1 MLLKMTLM
9 TLIVIT
15 IMVVIINIQK
25 HPKYM
30 SVLMKGLIV
39 IIANSAG
46 NKYIYYCK
54 YILVCNIFKKI
65 FN

>member
-1 MLLKMTLM
+1 M

-15 IMVVIINIQK
+15 IMVVIINVQK

-39 IIANSAG
+39 IIVNSTG

-54 YILVCNIFKKI
+54 YILVCNIFKKF

>member
-1 MLLKMTLM
+1 M
-9 TLIVIT
+9 II
-15 IMVVIINIQK
+15 VVIINVQK

-30 SVLMKGLIV
+30 SVLMKGLII

-54 YILVCNIFKKI
+54 YILVYNIFKKF